1 MKLEKLEEI
10 KLGMRWRSNNW
21 GCMWTL
27 KRDRS
32 EGGSTEVVI
41 EMVQI
46 EVAWFRRLVCWRK
59 RKMT

>member
-1 MKLEKLEEI
+1 MKQEKLEEI
-10 KLGMRWRSNNW
+10 KLGMRWISNNC

-46 EVAWFRRLVCWRK
+46 EVA
-59 RKMT
+59 